1 MGGVIQDNA
10 SEALSGPPASR
21 PLRLATAHSVAT
33 RLAAALAAADG
44 AAGAHCIHE
53 MWMRGELAV
62 NVETALEQLWR
73 CAAASIP
80 DWLPMRH
87 IEWLP
92 LAYEVAARFQAR
104 RRGRSNIY
112 MVLLDYRD
120 SRPEPYG
127 VYVGATR
134 YPPAVRFDQHK
145 AGIRAAGSVLRR
157 GLELLAG
164 PTMHLQGIAHP
175 AALDI
180 EERLAAALGGAGL
193 FVQGGH

>member
-44 AAGAHCIHE
+44 VAGAHCIHE